1 MKFPRKS
8 PAQSL
13 FYQCT
18 ESDGG
23 TGVAYTD
30 FAREAIGVQQ
40 HLQKIASAVGLA
52 ASAVLMLALTT
63 GAGVAGAATR
73 SRSGAVH
80 AELASHVSGAATAA
94 NSSGSL
100 ALTGPDVMASIV
112 ALMAFSAFA
121 FIVVTLI
128 RRRSTAA

>member
-1 MKFPRKS
+1 M
-8 PAQSL
+8 
-13 FYQCT
+13 
-18 ESDGG
+18 
-23 TGVAYTD
+23 AYTD
-30 FAREAIGVQQ
+30 FAREAVRVQQ
-40 HLQKIASAVGLA
+40 HLQKLASAVVLA
-52 ASAVLMLALTT
+52 ASAVVMLALTT

-80 AELASHVSGAATAA
+80 AELASHVSGAATTA
-94 NSSGSL
+94 NASSSL
-100 ALTGPDVMASIV
+100 TLTGPTVMASVV